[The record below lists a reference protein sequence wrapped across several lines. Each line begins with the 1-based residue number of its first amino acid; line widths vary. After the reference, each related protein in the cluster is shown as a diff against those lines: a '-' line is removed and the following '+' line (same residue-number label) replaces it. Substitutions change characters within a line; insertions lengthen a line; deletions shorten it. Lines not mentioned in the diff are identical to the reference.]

1 MEFDLHIHTKRY
13 SGCSNIDPLL
23 VLKKASDEGL
33 DGIALT
39 EHGIRWSDDEIEDLV
54 VKSGVERVLVI
65 PGQEA
70 ACYSNR
76 GEFQG
81 EFLVFGYHRSLGSN
95 KSIDQLIEL
104 VHGEGGVVIAAHP
117 FKRMEGG
124 AGFYGSGYMTPEL
137 SIDGLEIEHPSYDEK
152 GHELAIKTMRTMRT
166 AGLGCSDAHDLR
178 QIGVCRTIFENDICS
193 VAMLCEEIRACR
205 VKAVNR
211 NTSVTRHS
219 SFS

>member
-23 VLKKASDEGL
+23 VLKKASDVGL
-33 DGIALT
+33 NGIALT

-54 VKSGVERVLVI
+54 VKSGVQHVLVI

-81 EFLVFGYHRSLGSN
+81 EFLVFGYQRSLGSN
-95 KSIDQLIEL
+95 KSIDQLVEL

-117 FKRMEGG
+117 FKRMESGT
-124 AGFYGSGYMTPEL
+124 GFYGSGYVTPEL
-137 SIDGLEIEHPSYDEK
+137 NIDGLEIEHPSYDEE
-152 GHELAIKTMRTMRT
+152 GHELAKRAMMTMRT

-178 QIGVCRTIFENDICS
+178 QIGVCRTVFENDIGS
-193 VAMLCEEIRACR
+193 VAMLCGEIRACR
-205 VKAVNR
+205 VKAVNH
-211 NTSVTRHS
+211 NTIAK
-219 SFS
+219 